1 MNIKKLSKNYF
12 NNDDDSFGLVNEI
25 RGLIEQYE
33 VEFANKGVK
42 CSVRIEYKKENG
54 YDYLWFSSRRPRE
67 SNDPKK
73 RHHYKCAVIRFLPI
87 EQKVSKP
94 EDIKEYSFNL
104 YYRRNNFVINYSKNK
119 LLKHVRKLFAEVLK
133 RLANNSVQKVCYNTK
148 VDNIRYLHGNY
159 KYKAYIGK
167 RKRKDCVTA
176 VSVYM
181 LLLLVVLAVY
191 LPICITYFCG

>member
-12 NNDDDSFGLVNEI
+12 NNDDDSFDLVNEI
-25 RGLIEQYE
+25 RGFIEQYE

-54 YDYLWFSSRRPRE
+54 YDYSLFWRTPRE

-73 RHHYKCAVIRFLPI
+73 RHHYKYAVIRFLPV
-87 EQKVSKP
+87 EQRVSKP
-94 EDIKEYSFNL
+94 EEIKEYSFNL

-119 LLKHVRKLFAEVLK
+119 LLKHVRKLFANVLK
-133 RLANNSVQKVCYNTK
+133 RLAKNSVQEVCYNTK

-167 RKRKDCVTA
+167 RKRKDCLIA

-181 LLLLVVLAVY
+181 LLLLMALALY
-191 LPICITYFCG
+191 LPLCITCFCG